1 MWQLAKIWAATMFL
15 ALLYLMAGGLMDSL
29 EQRAEQC
36 RTVHCA

>member
-1 MWQLAKIWAATMFL
+1 MLL
-15 ALLYLMAGGLMDSL
+15 ALLYLMACGVIEVM

>member
-1 MWQLAKIWAATMFL
+1 MRDLLKIWAATLLL
-15 ALLYLMAGGLMDSL
+15 ALLYLMAGGVMDSL